1 MADYDAVFVGSGINT
16 LTAAALL
23 AQEGWRC
30 AVFERQ
36 DHLGGAIHTT
46 ELAPGYTHDLY
57 AISHAMFVGSAA
69 YARLADDL
77 SARGLRYLRGGVPAG
92 GLTAE
97 GESALLTTDPDRNI
111 AAFEAAADG
120 DGEAWRRMRA
130 EHQEVAPL
138 VGGLMSGDLLS
149 RHGVALALRAYR
161 QLGHTGLLRFSGE
174 LLETCRDWSA
184 RFRAP
189 TTQALLA
196 PWTLHAGTGP
206 EQASSGFMTRT
217 MTMSLETRGTPVPE
231 GGGRRLVEALVGI
244 IQDAGGV
251 CATGRGVGAVLTE
264 RGRAAGV
271 RLDDG
276 TVVTCGRAVVA
287 GVTPTQLYGSLL
299 AAVPEAR
306 NAAGAARRF
315 RYGRARMQLHF
326 ALRERPQWPDPG
338 LLKAATVHLTCG
350 VDAISRAVNEAERGL
365 LPTVPTLTVG
375 QPVAVD
381 PSRAPEGGWILSV
394 QLHEMPARVRGDAA
408 GDIDVG
414 DGAWTEALRERV
426 ADRAQAIL
434 ARHLPNLESAIV
446 RRVAASPADLARANE
461 NFVGGDGSAGAF
473 SLDQSLL
480 WRPRPDLTGHTT
492 PVRDLYL
499 VGASTHPGPGLG
511 AGSGI
516 IVAAR
521 LSTAWTGWRGRA
533 VRSSAALQHE
543 LRTRRR
549 SRDPVA
555 SATRPAGSPAATP
568 FQVPPA
574 PVPPSRT
581 PGKHHYQPGGDR

>member
-46 ELAPGYTHDLY
+46 ELAPGYRHDLY
-57 AISHAMFVGSAA
+57 AISHAMFVGSSA

-77 SARGLRYLRGGVPAG
+77 AARGLKYIPCAVPAG
-92 GLTAE
+92 GLTAD
-97 GESALLTTDPDRNI
+97 GEAATLTTDPELNI
-111 AAFEAAADG
+111 AAFEDAAAG
-120 DGEAWRRMRA
+120 DGVTWRRLRA
-130 EHQEVAPL
+130 EHQQVAHL
-138 VGGLMSGDLLS
+138 IRGIMSGDLVS

-161 QLGHTGLLRFSGE
+161 QLGTKGMLKFSGE
-174 LLETCRDWSA
+174 LLETCRDWSDQ
-184 RFRAP
+184 FRSP

-196 PWTLHAGTGP
+196 PWTLHAGIGP
-206 EQASSGFMTRT
+206 EQASSGFMTRM
-217 MTMSLETRGTPVPE
+217 MTMSLEAGGTPVPE
-231 GGGRRLVEALVGI
+231 GGGYRLVAALNGI
-244 IQDAGGV
+244 VQDAGGTCV
-251 CATGRGVGAVLTE
+251 TGKGVAAVLVE

-271 RLDDG
+271 RLADD
-276 TVVTCGRAVVA
+276 TIVTAKRGVVA

-299 AAVPEAR
+299 ADVPQTHA
-306 NAAGAARRF
+306 AARAASRF

-326 ALRERPQWPDPG
+326 ALRERPEWPDPA
-338 LLKAATVHLTCG
+338 LLSAATIHVTSG

-365 LPTVPTLTVG
+365 LPTLPTLTVG

-381 PSRAPEGGWILSV
+381 PSRAPGDGWIFAV
-394 QLHEMPARVRGDAA
+394 QLHEMPSRLRGDAA
-408 GDIDVG
+408 DQIVVA
-414 DGAWTEALRERV
+414 DGVWTESLRERV

-434 ARHLPNLESAIV
+434 ARHVPNLESAIV
-446 RRVAASPADLARANE
+446 RRVAMSPTDLARANE
-461 NFVGGDGSAGAF
+461 NFIGGDGSSGAF

-492 PVRDLYL
+492 PVENLYL

-511 AGSGI
+511 AGSGS

-521 LSTAWTGWRGRA
+521 LSAGHTSWRGIA
-533 VRSSAALQHE
+533 ARSSSL
-543 LRTRRR
+543 LRDGLGNRH
-549 SRDPVA
+549 SV
-555 SATRPAGSPAATP
+555 
-568 FQVPPA
+568 
-574 PVPPSRT
+574 
-581 PGKHHYQPGGDR
+581 GGQQ

>member
-77 SARGLRYLRGGVPAG
+77 AAQGLRYLQCKVPAG

-97 GESALLTTDPDRNI
+97 GEAATLTTDPELNI
-111 AAFEAAADG
+111 AAFENAAAG
-120 DGEAWRRMRA
+120 DGETWRRLRA
-130 EHQEVAPL
+130 EHQDVSQL
-138 VGGLMSGDLLS
+138 VRGIMSGDLIS

-161 QLGHTGLLRFSGE
+161 QLGTKGMLRFSGE
-174 LLETCRDWSA
+174 LLESCRDWSD
-184 RFRAP
+184 RFRSP

-206 EQASSGFMTRT
+206 EQASSGFMTRM
-217 MTMSLETRGTPVPE
+217 MTMSLEARGTPVPE
-231 GGGRRLVEALVGI
+231 GGGRRLVDALAGI
-244 IQDAGGV
+244 VRDAGGTCV
-251 CATGRGVGAVLTE
+251 TGDGVAAVLVE

-271 RLDDG
+271 RLDGG
-276 TVVTCGRAVVA
+276 TVVTAKRAVVA

-299 AAVPEAR
+299 ADVPEAHSAAR
-306 NAAGAARRF
+306 AAGRF

-326 ALRERPQWPDPG
+326 ALTGRPEWPDPK
-338 LLKAATVHLTCG
+338 LLDAATIHVTSG

-365 LPTVPTLTVG
+365 LPAVPTLTVG

-381 PSRAPEGGWILSV
+381 PSRAPDGGWIFAV
-394 QLHEMPARVRGDAA
+394 QLHEMPSRLRGDAA
-408 GDIDVG
+408 GEIDTA
-414 DGAWTEALRERV
+414 DGVWTETLRERV

-434 ARHLPNLESAIV
+434 ARHVPNLESMTI
-446 RRVAASPADLARANE
+446 RRMVMSPADLARANE
-461 NFVGGDGSAGAF
+461 NFVGGDGSSGAF
-473 SLDQSLL
+473 SLDQSLI

-492 PVRDLYL
+492 PVRDLYI

-511 AGSGI
+511 AGSGS
-516 IVAAR
+516 IVADR
-521 LSTAWTGWRGRA
+521 LIAEWGGWRGLA
-533 VRSSAALQHE
+533 IRSSSALRREFGQ
-543 LRTRRR
+543 RRR
-549 SRDPVA
+549 PEPPPEAPGES
-555 SATRPAGSPAATP
+555 SAESPASSSTTP
-568 FQVPPA
+568 PLPGPPDRL
-574 PVPPSRT
+574 VD
-581 PGKHHYQPGGDR
+581 KYHQPKGDH